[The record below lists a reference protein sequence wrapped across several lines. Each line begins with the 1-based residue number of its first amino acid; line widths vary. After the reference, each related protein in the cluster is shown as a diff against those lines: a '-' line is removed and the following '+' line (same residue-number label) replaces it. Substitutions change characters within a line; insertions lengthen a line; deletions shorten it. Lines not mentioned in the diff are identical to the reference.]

1 MCLLGRMLFS
11 TNKKVGFLLSKKNF
25 NHLTPPVI
33 FSVGISGSECAL
45 RGKKK
50 REKDMRKSRECLFP
64 SFFFERENA
73 ATSKGEMKKV
83 LQRKEGKLLLLLY
96 FRPIF
101 TSTCI
106 TMRRE
111 EKEFQ

>member
-1 MCLLGRMLFS
+1 MCLLGRMSFS
-11 TNKKVGFLLSKKNF
+11 TNRKVGFLLSQKNF

-73 ATSKGEMKKV
+73 ATSKGEMKKSFTKKRGEAAAAAV
-83 LQRKEGKLLLLLY
+83 LSTY
-96 FRPIF
+96 F
-101 TSTCI
+101 
-106 TMRRE
+106 
-111 EKEFQ
+111 